1 MKLLKYFAGSLI
13 ISFGVLIV
21 IALIV
26 RAIGIALPS
35 EIARYLPVIWIS
47 LAIFLFPLSKRIVRV

>member
-1 MKLLKYFAGSLI
+1 MESINLDGYIFVKLLKYFAGSLI

-21 IALIV
+21 ISLIV

-35 EIARYLPVIWIS
+35 EIARY
-47 LAIFLFPLSKRIVRV
+47 